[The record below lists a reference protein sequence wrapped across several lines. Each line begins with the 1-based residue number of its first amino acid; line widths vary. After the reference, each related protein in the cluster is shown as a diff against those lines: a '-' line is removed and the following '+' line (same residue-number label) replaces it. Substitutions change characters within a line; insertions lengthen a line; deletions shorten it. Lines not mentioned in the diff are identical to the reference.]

1 MQKELTQKRL
11 TREFEGIK
19 ALCKESRVISY
30 EITKLFDRR
39 DDITIDE
46 MLRSGNYPPLGY
58 IINYEIKSIVGIDS
72 NQIPI
77 IGDFHQMEIDIP
89 ENYPIG
95 KPRLTMKTEIWHPNI
110 KSHGH
115 FRGKICSNPDALGF
129 HSTLAQLILKVG
141 ETLQYKNYFV
151 ENRPPYPEDQL
162 VAEWVV
168 NFAEPNNIVN
178 QSKGIYIDY
187 TDLIDKPDGEH
198 SKVKF
203 DVQKQNQILVG
214 FSSNPA
220 SEKNQIIKKIRL
232 LISEASTK
240 EAIECLL
247 QHCEENNSNTALKMA
262 ILQSSMFQ
270 KINMEKALNII
281 NHEQYSQSL
290 SKINLSILDA
300 LDNL

>member
-11 TREFEGIK
+11 TREFEEIK
-19 ALCKESRVISY
+19 EICKNSRVLSY
-30 EITKLFDRR
+30 EITKLFGRR

-72 NQIPI
+72 NQMPI
-77 IGDFHQMEIDIP
+77 IGDFHQMEIEIP
-89 ENYPIG
+89 ENYPIE

-115 FRGKICSNPDALGF
+115 FRGKICSNQDATGAYY
-129 HSTLAQLILKVG
+129 SIAQLILRVG
-141 ETLQYKNYFV
+141 EILQYKNYFV

-178 QSKGIYIDY
+178 RSKGIYIDY
-187 TDLIDKPDGEH
+187 TDLIDKPDAEH

-203 DVQKQNQILVG
+203 DAQKQNQILVD
-214 FSSNPA
+214 FNNKPSF
-220 SEKNQIIKKIRL
+220 EKNQIKNKVRL
-232 LISEASTK
+232 LISEGSTK
-240 EAIECLL
+240 EAIEYLL
-247 QHCEENNSNTALKMA
+247 QHCEETDSNVALKMT

-270 KINMEKALNII
+270 KINTERILNVI
-281 NHEQYSQSL
+281 NHEQFSLSL
-290 SKINLSILDA
+290 SKINLSILDI